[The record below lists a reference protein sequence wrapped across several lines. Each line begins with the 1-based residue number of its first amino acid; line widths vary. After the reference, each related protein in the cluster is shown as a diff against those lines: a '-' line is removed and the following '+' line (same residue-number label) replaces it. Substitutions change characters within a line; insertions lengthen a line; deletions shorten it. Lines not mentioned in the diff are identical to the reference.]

1 LTPAKAQSAPSSE
14 GRDELSWR
22 TFRRYFPGFAAFA
35 PLREI
40 FRVLVAALPRWSSEK
55 IRSWFDRLTTKGTAK
70 GDRLFFLTT
79 AESVVKKDLDM
90 DSKRRSR
97 A

>member
-1 LTPAKAQSAPSSE
+1 MNYLGE
-14 GRDELSWR
+14 IIDRDSP
-22 TFRRYFPGFAAFA
+22 TFAAFA
-35 PLREI
+35 SLREI